1 LWYDCLVEKSP
12 FILIVDDDPD
22 DIFLLSHALMLKDTS
37 IKIVEAYDGEA
48 ALILLENMIASLE
61 LPDLIIVD
69 INMPVMDGRQ
79 FLTILK
85 SKPETKDIRT
95 LMYTSSANLFDK
107 IHAQFLDAELIVKPS
122 LPEKLNKLAHKLYG
136 WATEGHKSL

>member
-1 LWYDCLVEKSP
+1 MEKSP

-22 DIFLLSHALMLKDTS
+22 DIFLLSNALMSKDPS

-48 ALILLENMIASLE
+48 ALILLDEMIASLD

-79 FLTILK
+79 FLSILK

-107 IHAQFLDAELIVKPS
+107 MHAQSLNADLIVKPS
-122 LPEKLNKLAHKLYG
+122 LPEKLNKLAYKLYG
-136 WATEGHKSL
+136 WAIDRAEKQSEERI

>member
-1 LWYDCLVEKSP
+1 
-12 FILIVDDDPD
+12 
-22 DIFLLSHALMLKDTS
+22 MLKDPA

-48 ALILLENMIASLE
+48 ALILLDEMISSLD

-79 FLTILK
+79 FLSILK

-95 LMYTSSANLFDK
+95 IMYTSSSNLFDK
-107 IHAQFLDAELIVKPS
+107 MHLHHSEDYWRRLTSQTILFQP
-122 LPEKLNKLAHKLYG
+122 LNVWSWHRRLWHYKYLR
-136 WATEGHKSL
+136 

>member
-1 LWYDCLVEKSP
+1 MEKSP

-22 DIFLLSHALMLKDTS
+22 DIFMLSNALMLKDPS

-48 ALILLENMIASLE
+48 ALTLLDEMIASLD

-79 FLTILK
+79 FLNILK
-85 SKPETKDIRT
+85 SRPETKDIRAI
-95 LMYTSSANLFDK
+95 MYTSSSNLFDK
-107 IHAQFLDAELIVKPS
+107 MHAQSLKAELIVKPS
-122 LPEKLNKLAHKLYG
+122 LPDKLNKLAHKLYG
-136 WATEGHKSL
+136 WARERAEKIADR

>member
-1 LWYDCLVEKSP
+1 MEKSP

-22 DIFLLSHALMLKDTS
+22 DIFLLSNALMSKDPS

-48 ALILLENMIASLE
+48 ALMLLDEMIASLD

-79 FLTILK
+79 FLNILK
-85 SKPETKDIRT
+85 SKPETKDIRA

-107 IHAQFLDAELIVKPS
+107 MHAQSLNAELIVKPS
-122 LPEKLNKLAHKLYG
+122 LPDKMNKLAYKLYG
-136 WATEGHKSL
+136 WAIDRAEKQSEERI

>member
-1 LWYDCLVEKSP
+1 MEKSP

-22 DIFLLSHALMLKDTS
+22 DIFLLSNALMSKDPS

-48 ALILLENMIASLE
+48 ALILLDEMIASLD

-79 FLTILK
+79 FLSILK
-85 SKPETKDIRT
+85 SKPETKDIRAI
-95 LMYTSSANLFDK
+95 MYTSSANLFDK
-107 IHAQFLDAELIVKPS
+107 VHAQSLNADLIVKPS
-122 LPEKLNKLAHKLYG
+122 LPDKLNKLAYKLYG
-136 WATEGHKSL
+136 WASEKVNSNR